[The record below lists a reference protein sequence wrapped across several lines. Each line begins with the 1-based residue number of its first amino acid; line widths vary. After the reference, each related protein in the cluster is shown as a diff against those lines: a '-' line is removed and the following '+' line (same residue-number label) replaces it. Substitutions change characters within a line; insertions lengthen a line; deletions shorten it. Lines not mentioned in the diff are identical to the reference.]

1 MKKLTDE
8 KQAALLEAGIAAFA
22 RAGFHGASIGAIAGA
37 AGTSVGVLYKYYE
50 NKEAFFD
57 ACLRHSLR
65 SLEALLDQVTAEEG
79 KLLDS
84 ARQLI
89 RGLQAFSRTHPDHVR
104 LYHRITASQGAAA
117 VRLAG
122 AIESVTARLYT
133 DWIAR
138 AQAEGAVRGDMDPR
152 LFALFFDNLLM
163 MTQFTGCCDYYR
175 ARMALYE
182 GEGPWN
188 PERMEEELLKF
199 LESAFTL
206 EQAAISHREE
216 ERK

>member
-22 RAGFHGASIGAIAGA
+22 RAGFRGASIGAIAGA

-65 SLEALLDQVTAEEG
+65 SLEALLDRVTAEEG

-138 AQAEGAVRGDMDPR
+138 AQAEGAVRSDMDPR

-175 ARMALYE
+175 ARLAFYRDPPPSDE
-182 GEGPWN
+182 TV
-188 PERMEEELLKF
+188 EEELLKF

>member
-50 NKEAFFD
+50 NKVAFFD

-65 SLEALLDQVTAEEG
+65 SLEALLDRVTAEEG

-175 ARMALYE
+175 ARLAFYRDPPPSDE
-182 GEGPWN
+182 T
-188 PERMEEELLKF
+188 MEEELLKF

>member
-22 RAGFHGASIGAIAGA
+22 RAGFRGASIGAIAGA

-65 SLEALLDQVTAEEG
+65 SLEALLDRVTAEEG

-138 AQAEGAVRGDMDPR
+138 AQADGAVRGDMDPR

-175 ARMALYE
+175 ARLAFYRDPPPSDE
-182 GEGPWN
+182 T
-188 PERMEEELLKF
+188 MEEELLKF

>member
-65 SLEALLDQVTAEEG
+65 SLEALLDRVTAEEG

-117 VRLAG
+117 VR
-122 AIESVTARLYT
+122 
-133 DWIAR
+133 
-138 AQAEGAVRGDMDPR
+138 GDMDPR

-175 ARMALYE
+175 ARLAFYRDPPPSDE
-182 GEGPWN
+182 TV
-188 PERMEEELLKF
+188 EEELLKF

>member
-22 RAGFHGASIGAIAGA
+22 RAGFRGASIGAIAGA

-133 DWIAR
+133 DWITR

-175 ARMALYE
+175 ARLAFYRDPPPSDE
-182 GEGPWN
+182 T
-188 PERMEEELLKF
+188 MEEELLKF

>member
-138 AQAEGAVRGDMDPR
+138 AQAEGAVRSDMDPR

-175 ARMALYE
+175 ARLAFYRDPPPSDE
-182 GEGPWN
+182 TV
-188 PERMEEELLKF
+188 EEELLKF

-216 ERK
+216 ERQ

>member
-65 SLEALLDQVTAEEG
+65 SLEALLDRVTAEEG

-138 AQAEGAVRGDMDPR
+138 AQAEGAVRSDMDPR

-175 ARMALYE
+175 ARLAFYRDPPPSDE
-182 GEGPWN
+182 TV
-188 PERMEEELLKF
+188 EEELLKF

>member
-22 RAGFHGASIGAIAGA
+22 RAGFRGASIGAIAGA

-57 ACLRHSLR
+57 TCLRHSLR
-65 SLEALLDQVTAEEG
+65 SLEALLDRVTAEEG

-138 AQAEGAVRGDMDPR
+138 AQAEGAVRSDMDPR

-175 ARMALYE
+175 ARLAFYRDPPPSDE
-182 GEGPWN
+182 T
-188 PERMEEELLKF
+188 MEEELLKF

>member
-65 SLEALLDQVTAEEG
+65 SLEALLDRVTAEEG

-117 VRLAG
+117 IRLAG

-138 AQAEGAVRGDMDPR
+138 AQAEGAVRSDMDPR

-175 ARMALYE
+175 ARLAFYRDPPPSDE
-182 GEGPWN
+182 TV
-188 PERMEEELLKF
+188 EEELLKF

>member
-65 SLEALLDQVTAEEG
+65 SLEGLLDRVTAEEG

-175 ARMALYE
+175 ARLAFYRDPPPSDE
-182 GEGPWN
+182 T
-188 PERMEEELLKF
+188 MEEELLKF

>member
-65 SLEALLDQVTAEEG
+65 SLEALLDRVTAEEG

-138 AQAEGAVRGDMDPR
+138 AQAEGAVRSDMDPR

-175 ARMALYE
+175 ARLAFYRDPPPSDE
-182 GEGPWN
+182 IV
-188 PERMEEELLKF
+188 EEELLKF